1 MKLAN
6 RSAITIYGTEEFLKW
21 VKTNHKNLDSWTLD
35 NLNHHPN
42 VYLVDEEDQNCWGK
56 CFEENFEK
64 IFHSEIGQFINNG
77 VKWPKEIT
85 LDLYRSW
92 FRFEY
97 SEFVYDLSANELE
110 KYDE

>member
-1 MKLAN
+1 MQLAN

-21 VKTNHKNLDSWTLD
+21 VKANHKNLDRWTLD
-35 NLNHHPN
+35 NLNNHPN
-42 VYLVDEEDQNCWGK
+42 VYLVDEEDQNFWGK
-56 CFEENFEK
+56 CFEDNFER
-64 IFHSEIGQFINNG
+64 IFRSEVGQFINNG
-77 VKWPKEIT
+77 VEWPKEIT